1 MLHGLVESIIR
12 TILDTDSLVLKQS
25 CFADGKLVTRVLDAY
40 SKNAQNV
47 KGKKACRLGYMGHL
61 VRLCGAIAYV
71 LDRDLKLKEI
81 LLGEQQKEWD
91 AFVAGPLHQDNESHN
106 AVLAGGAPSFPGAGT
121 GGEHEEPQSQF
132 TTSAYSN
139 DNSRALVPTSLTK
152 PDDDDG
158 DPFAFNDSEDTFS
171 NTPNYGL
178 PRDEEEWNNTGTT
191 QFDEWRTDYHPRE
204 AGAEEHS
211 DSSDEEP
218 QPNFTPT
225 ENGGSSDDEEEDYR
239 GGKGKKKS
247 STNTTKE
254 DGKSDN
260 SSPAKVSDTAGTS
273 GSVTSSPAPVTSTNG
288 NRGGDEWAAFED

>member
-1 MLHGLVESIIR
+1 
-12 TILDTDSLVLKQS
+12 
-25 CFADGKLVTRVLDAY
+25 
-40 SKNAQNV
+40 
-47 KGKKACRLGYMGHL
+47 MGHL

-121 GGEHEEPQSQF
+121 GGEPEESQSQF
-132 TTSAYSN
+132 TSGYSN
-139 DNSRALVPTSLTK
+139 ENSRALAPTSLTK
-152 PDDDDG
+152 PDDDDS

-178 PRDEEEWNNTGTT
+178 PRDEEDWSNTGTN
-191 QFDEWRTDYHPRE
+191 QFDEWRTDYHTRE
-204 AGAEEHS
+204 SGADEHS

-218 QPNFTPT
+218 QPNFTPAD
-225 ENGGSSDDEEEDYR
+225 NGGSSDDEEEDYR

-247 STNTTKE
+247 HTNAVKE
-254 DGKSDN
+254 DGKSDS
-260 SSPAKVSDTAGTS
+260 SSPAKGSETAGTS
-273 GSVTSSPAPVTSTNG
+273 GSASSSTASVASTNG
-288 NRGGDEWAAFED
+288 NRGGDEWAAFEDS